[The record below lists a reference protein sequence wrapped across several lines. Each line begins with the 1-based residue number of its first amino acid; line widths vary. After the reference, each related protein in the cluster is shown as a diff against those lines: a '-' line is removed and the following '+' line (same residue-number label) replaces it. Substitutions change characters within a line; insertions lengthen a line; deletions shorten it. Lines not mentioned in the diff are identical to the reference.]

1 MILGNHLMIEDNI
14 LTVTASFGKSLISLM
29 NLDGNNVFAF
39 QDPSVSPPKRSE
51 MRIAWIVLDLPQVVL
66 R

>member
-29 NLDGNNVFAF
+29 NSDGNKVLAF
-39 QDPSVSPPKRSE
+39 QDPPVSPPKRSE